1 MLDDISALE
10 RKKKKQQQGMNR
22 SDIWQVHTR
31 AMQ

>member
-10 RKKKKQQQGMNR
+10 RKKQQQGMNR